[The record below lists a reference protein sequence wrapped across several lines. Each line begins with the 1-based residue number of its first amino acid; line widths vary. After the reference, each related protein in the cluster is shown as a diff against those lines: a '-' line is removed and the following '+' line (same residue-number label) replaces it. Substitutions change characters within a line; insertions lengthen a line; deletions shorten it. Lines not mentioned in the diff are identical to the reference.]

1 MLTTHERYVTYSL
14 MEIPMA
20 TTKTLAHA
28 ALAGLLTAGMLVA
41 TPAFAGEH
49 DKGACNGKS
58 GCKGKAAAEK
68 SECKG
73 HAEKAGCAGK
83 ESTGGEKSSCAGK
96 SGCAGKEEKK

>member
-1 MLTTHERYVTYSL
+1 MENHMTT
-14 MEIPMA
+14 
-20 TTKTLAHA
+20 TTKLAHA
-28 ALAGLLTAGMLVA
+28 ALVGLLTAGLLAA

-73 HAEKAGCAGK
+73 HAGEKAGCEGK
-83 ESTGGEKSSCAGK
+83 DKAAGEKGSCSGK

>member
-1 MLTTHERYVTYSL
+1 MTTN
-14 MEIPMA
+14 
-20 TTKTLAHA
+20 TKLASA
-28 ALAGLLTAGMLVA
+28 ALAGLLTAGLFAA

-58 GCKGKAAAEK
+58 GCKGIAAAEK

-73 HAEKAGCAGK
+73 KAEKAGCSGK
-83 ESTGGEKSSCAGK
+83 EGEKASCSGK

>member
-1 MLTTHERYVTYSL
+1 MTT
-14 MEIPMA
+14 A
-20 TTKTLAHA
+20 TKLASA
-28 ALAGLLTAGMLVA
+28 ALVGLLTAGLLAA

-49 DKGACNGKS
+49 DKGACAGKS

-73 HAEKAGCAGK
+73 HAGEKAGCEGK
-83 ESTGGEKSSCAGK
+83 DKAAGEKGSCSGK

>member
-1 MLTTHERYVTYSL
+1 MTT
-14 MEIPMA
+14 
-20 TTKTLAHA
+20 TTKLASA
-28 ALAGLLTAGMLVA
+28 ALAGLLTVGLLAA

-73 HAEKAGCAGK
+73 KAEKAGCEGK
-83 ESTGGEKSSCAGK
+83 DKTDGEKASCNSKDGEKA
-96 SGCAGKEEKK
+96 SCAGKEEKK

>member
-1 MLTTHERYVTYSL
+1 MTTN
-14 MEIPMA
+14 I
-20 TTKTLAHA
+20 KLASA
-28 ALAGLLTAGMLVA
+28 ALAGLLTAGLLAA

-58 GCKGKAAAEK
+58 GCKGKSAAEK

-73 HAEKAGCAGK
+73 HDKDKSGCEGKDKAAADK
-83 ESTGGEKSSCAGK
+83 ASCSGK

>member
-1 MLTTHERYVTYSL
+1 MENHMTT
-14 MEIPMA
+14 
-20 TTKTLAHA
+20 TTKLAHA
-28 ALAGLLTAGMLVA
+28 ALAGLLTAGLLAA

-73 HAEKAGCAGK
+73 KAEKAGCEGK
-83 ESTGGEKSSCAGK
+83 DKKEASSCTGKDKAEGEKASCK
-96 SGCAGKEEKK
+96 SESK

>member
-1 MLTTHERYVTYSL
+1 MTT
-14 MEIPMA
+14 
-20 TTKTLAHA
+20 TTKLASA
-28 ALAGLLTAGMLVA
+28 ALVGLLTAGLLSA

-49 DKGACNGKS
+49 DKGSCNGKS

-73 HAEKAGCAGK
+73 KSGCSGKDEKSGCEGKDKAAGEKASCNSK
-83 ESTGGEKSSCAGK
+83 DGEKASCSSK